1 MSSIDHESEI
11 DAQEEEIDFEDLLA
25 LDAIEPTDAAKI
37 ARDITVAWVQGNKYE
52 DNLTEEEV
60 AIFFKS
66 MYQAVRFPTLI
77 EEDDLDDD
85 DDDEAD
91 GDSEKQG

>member
-11 DAQEEEIDFEDLLA
+11 DAEEEEIDFEDLLA

-85 DDDEAD
+85 DEAD
-91 GDSEKQG
+91 DDSEKQG